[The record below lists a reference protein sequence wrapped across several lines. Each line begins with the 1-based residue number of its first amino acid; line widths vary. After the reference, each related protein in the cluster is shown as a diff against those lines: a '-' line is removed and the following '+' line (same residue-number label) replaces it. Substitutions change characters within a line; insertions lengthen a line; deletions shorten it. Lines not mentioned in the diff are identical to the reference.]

1 MRDGGNGGV
10 RPVRYGVIP
19 AGGLGTRF
27 LPISRTVPK
36 ELLPVIDTPVIEL
49 VVSELSAAG
58 IPRIVIVIA
67 PGKESLGDYFRP
79 NERLER
85 RLAVEF
91 RQDDIA
97 LLKRPEKLATVRV
110 VMQQEAKGN
119 GHAVLQARPL
129 VGAEPF
135 AMLWGDD
142 IVLSETPAVA
152 QLIEARQR
160 LGGGSVVGC
169 IRVPKDKV
177 SAYGVVAGT
186 PVDERT
192 ERVLAIVE
200 KPSAENAPSD
210 LAAVH
215 GYVLEPEV
223 FEVLEHLRP
232 GRNGEIW
239 LTDAVSE
246 LARQGAAVW
255 AVQLQGVRYDT
266 GDKLGYVKA
275 FVDAALGRDDMAPLM
290 KAHLKS
296 LGWKAPGER

>member
-1 MRDGGNGGV
+1 VSDGAP
-10 RPVRYGVIP
+10 RLKPVRYGVIP

-36 ELLPVIDTPVIEL
+36 ELLPIIDTPVIEL
-49 VVSELSAAG
+49 VVAEMAAAG
-58 IPRIVIVIA
+58 ISRVVIVNA
-67 PGKESLGDYFRP
+67 PGKES
-79 NERLER
+79 LER

-91 RQDDIA
+91 RKEDIA
-97 LLKRPEKLATVRV
+97 LLKRPERLATVRV
-110 VMQQEAKGN
+110 VIQQEASGN

-129 VGAEPF
+129 VGNEPF

-142 IVLSETPAVA
+142 IVIGDTPAIG

-160 LGGGSVVGC
+160 LGGGSVVGT
-169 IRVPKDKV
+169 IRVSKEKAA
-177 SAYGVVAGT
+177 SYGVVAGT

-192 ERVLAIVE
+192 QRVLAIVE
-200 KPSAENAPSD
+200 KPRPADAPSEF
-210 LAAVH
+210 AAVH

-223 FEVLEHLRP
+223 FEILERSKP

-246 LARQGAAVW
+246 LARQGAPVW
-255 AVQLQGVRYDT
+255 AVELQGARYDT

-275 FVDAALGRDDMAPLM
+275 FVDAALRREDVAPQLR
-290 KAHLKS
+290 AYLKE
-296 LGWKAPGER
+296 LGWRAPGER

>member
-1 MRDGGNGGV
+1 MSDGAP
-10 RPVRYGVIP
+10 RRLPVKYGVIP

-36 ELLPVIDTPVIEL
+36 ELLPIIDTPVIEM
-49 VVSELSAAG
+49 VVAEMAAAG
-58 IPRIVIVIA
+58 IFRIVIVNA
-67 PGKESLGDYFRP
+67 PGKEALDAYFRP

-91 RQDDIA
+91 RKDDIA
-97 LLKRPEKLATVRV
+97 LLKRPERLATVRV
-110 VMQQEAKGN
+110 VTQPEAKGN

-142 IVLSETPAVA
+142 IVIGDTPAVA
-152 QLIEARQR
+152 QLIEARER
-160 LGGGSVVGC
+160 LGGGTVVGT
-169 IRVPKDKV
+169 IRVSKEKAA
-177 SAYGVVAGT
+177 SYGVVAGT

-192 ERVLAIVE
+192 QRVLAIVE
-200 KPSAENAPSD
+200 KPRPEDAPSEF
-210 LAAVH
+210 AAVH

-223 FEVLEHLRP
+223 FDVLERAKP
-232 GRNGEIW
+232 GRNGEVW

-246 LARQGAAVW
+246 LARQGAPVW
-255 AVQLQGVRYDT
+255 AVELQGTRYDT

-275 FVDAALGRDDMAPLM
+275 FIDEALRREDLAPLLR
-290 KAHLKS
+290 AHLRAS
-296 LGWKAPGER
+296 GWRAPGER

>member
-1 MRDGGNGGV
+1 MD
-10 RPVRYGVIP
+10 
-19 AGGLGTRF
+19 
-27 LPISRTVPK
+27 
-36 ELLPVIDTPVIEL
+36 
-49 VVSELSAAG
+49 SA
-58 IPRIVIVIA
+58 RIHWVMLDNEPEQEA
-67 PGKESLGDYFRP
+67 LDEYFRP

-91 RQDDIA
+91 RKDDIA
-97 LLKRPEKLATVRV
+97 LLKRPERLATVRV
-110 VMQQEAKGN
+110 VIQEEAKGH

-142 IVLSETPAVA
+142 LVVGDTPAIG

-160 LGGGSVVGC
+160 LGGGSVVGT
-169 IRVPKDKV
+169 IRVSKEKAA
-177 SAYGVVAGT
+177 SYGVVAGT

-192 ERVLAIVE
+192 QRVLAIVE
-200 KPSAENAPSD
+200 KPKPDEAPSEF
-210 LAAVH
+210 AAVH

-223 FEVLEHLRP
+223 FDVLERAKP

-246 LARQGAAVW
+246 LARQGAPVW
-255 AVQLQGVRYDT
+255 AVELQGTRYDT

-275 FVDAALGRDDMAPLM
+275 FVDAALKREDVAPHLR
-290 KAHLKS
+290 AHLKEI
-296 LGWKAPGER
+296 GWRAPGER

>member
-1 MRDGGNGGV
+1 VSDGAPGI

-36 ELLPVIDTPVIEL
+36 ELLPVVDTPVIEL
-49 VVSELSAAG
+49 VVSEMAAAG
-58 IPRIVIVIA
+58 IARVVIVIA
-67 PGKESLGDYFRP
+67 PGKESLDAYFRP

-91 RQDDIA
+91 RQKEIDV
-97 LLKRPEKLATVRV
+97 LKRPEKLATVRV
-110 VMQQEAKGN
+110 VVQEEAKGN

-142 IVLSETPAVA
+142 IVLGDVPAVT
-152 QLIEARQR
+152 QLIQARER

-169 IRVPKDKV
+169 IRVPKEKA
-177 SAYGVVAGT
+177 SAYGIVAGT

-192 ERVLAIVE
+192 QRVLAIVE
-200 KPSAENAPSD
+200 KPTADEAPSD
-210 LAAVH
+210 FAAVH

-223 FEVLEHLRP
+223 FDILERAKP
-232 GRNGEIW
+232 GRSGEIW
-239 LTDAVSE
+239 LTDAVSV
-246 LARQGAAVW
+246 LAREGAPVW
-255 AVQLQGVRYDT
+255 AVELQGLRYDT
-266 GDKLGYVKA
+266 GDKLGYVTA
-275 FVDAALGRDDMAPLM
+275 FIDAALRHGDLAPAVR
-290 KAHLKS
+290 AHLTG
-296 LGWKAPGER
+296 LGWKVPGQR